1 MKKLDEREELLR
13 AGLFGVHEVVVFS
26 LNKILLE
33 ELNEE
38 DEDRKA
44 KLEGR
49 FFFFFFFFDPK
60 KRFLVYCEAVVAFCE
75 LFVRNN
81 QVIFDQ
87 IEEWG
92 ELDGFKSFLSERPSK
107 ESIENLLRQAEG
119 MYQIAE
125 ERGKKEEG
133 MFFFF

>member
-1 MKKLDEREELLR
+1 M
-13 AGLFGVHEVVVFS
+13 
-26 LNKILLE
+26 
-33 ELNEE
+33 
-38 DEDRKA
+38 
-44 KLEGR
+44 
-49 FFFFFFFFDPK
+49 
-60 KRFLVYCEAVVAFCE
+60 YCEAVVAFCE

-92 ELDGFKSFLSERPSK
+92 ELDGFKIFLSERPSK

-133 MFFFF
+133 MFFFFFFFFNFFLYFRGFFFFFFFVSFHSVA

>member
-49 FFFFFFFFDPK
+49 FLFFVFFFLFLFFFLTQRKVPCVL
-60 KRFLVYCEAVVAFCE
+60 RGSCCVLRAV
-75 LFVRNN
+75 R
-81 QVIFDQ
+81 
-87 IEEWG
+87 
-92 ELDGFKSFLSERPSK
+92 
-107 ESIENLLRQAEG
+107 
-119 MYQIAE
+119 
-125 ERGKKEEG
+125 
-133 MFFFF
+133 